1 MRSALLAIGHWPLA
15 PYRTDLTP
23 AANSQQRGDYLGST
37 HTIVRDFT
45 KLEMWQLGM
54 DIAVEVTEIL
64 ETIPT
69 TKAGYKIRDQAD
81 DAACSIA
88 SNIAEGSSRR
98 SEKEKYRYF
107 EYALGSAFELQ
118 TRMLILQRRKYA
130 DEALVNGFLEKVV
143 TVQKKIGAFMGVLN
157 A

>member
-1 MRSALLAIGHWPLA
+1 MASSYLRKN
-15 PYRTDLTP
+15 RTTM
-23 AANSQQRGDYLGST
+23 
-37 HTIVRDFT
+37 RDFT

-54 DIAVEVTEIL
+54 DIAVEVTDIL
-64 ETIPT
+64 ETIPN
-69 TKAGYKIRDQAD
+69 TKAGFKIRDQAD

-98 SEKEKYRYF
+98 SEKEKFRYF

-118 TRMLILQRRKYA
+118 TRMLILQRRKYV
-130 DEALVNGFLEKVV
+130 DEAVVNKFLEKVV
-143 TVQKKIGAFMGVLN
+143 TVQKKMGAFMGVLN

>member
-1 MRSALLAIGHWPLA
+1 M
-15 PYRTDLTP
+15 
-23 AANSQQRGDYLGST
+23 
-37 HTIVRDFT
+37 RDFT
-45 KLEMWQLGM
+45 KLEMWQLSM
-54 DIAVEVTEIL
+54 DIAVEVTDIL
-64 ETIPT
+64 ETIPM
-69 TKAGYKIRDQAD
+69 TKAGFKIRDQAD

-107 EYALGSAFELQ
+107 EYALGSAVELQ

-130 DEALVNGFLEKVV
+130 DEALVNAFVGKVV
-143 TVQKKIGAFMGVLN
+143 TVQKMIGAFMGVLN

>member
-1 MRSALLAIGHWPLA
+1 M
-15 PYRTDLTP
+15 
-23 AANSQQRGDYLGST
+23 
-37 HTIVRDFT
+37 RDFT

-54 DIAVEVTEIL
+54 DIAVEVSVIL
-64 ETIPT
+64 ETIPA
-69 TKAGYKIRDQAD
+69 TKAGFKVRDQVD
-81 DAACSIA
+81 DAACSIP
-88 SNIAEGSSRR
+88 SNIAEGGSRR

-130 DEALVNGFLEKVV
+130 SEEVVSKFLEKVV

>member
-1 MRSALLAIGHWPLA
+1 M
-15 PYRTDLTP
+15 
-23 AANSQQRGDYLGST
+23 
-37 HTIVRDFT
+37 RDFT

-54 DIAVEVTEIL
+54 DIAVEVTDIL
-64 ETIPT
+64 EAIPK
-69 TKAGYKIRDQAD
+69 TKAGFKIRDQID

-88 SNIAEGSSRR
+88 ANIAEGSSRR
-98 SEKEKYRYF
+98 SEKEKFRYF

-130 DEALVNGFLEKVV
+130 DEARVSVFLVKVV
-143 TVQKKIGAFMGVLN
+143 TVQKKIGDFMGVLN

>member
-1 MRSALLAIGHWPLA
+1 M
-15 PYRTDLTP
+15 
-23 AANSQQRGDYLGST
+23 
-37 HTIVRDFT
+37 RDFT

-64 ETIPT
+64 ESIPT
-69 TKAGYKIRDQAD
+69 TKAGFKIRDQAD
-81 DAACSIA
+81 DAACSIP

-118 TRMLILQRRKYA
+118 TRMLIFQPGICNRISTTAQSRSIAGRCATVIKRFAGFPFVRIASAIPPQR
-130 DEALVNGFLEKVV
+130 NP
-143 TVQKKIGAFMGVLN
+143 
-157 A
+157 

>member
-1 MRSALLAIGHWPLA
+1 M
-15 PYRTDLTP
+15 
-23 AANSQQRGDYLGST
+23 
-37 HTIVRDFT
+37 RDFT

-54 DIAVEVTEIL
+54 DIAVEVTDIL
-64 ETIPT
+64 ETIPN
-69 TKAGYKIRDQAD
+69 TKAGFKIRDQAD

-98 SEKEKYRYF
+98 SEKEKFRYF

-118 TRMLILQRRKYA
+118 TRMLILQRRKYV
-130 DEALVNGFLEKVV
+130 DEAVVNKFLEKVV
-143 TVQKKIGAFMGVLN
+143 TVQKKMGAFMGVLN

>member
-1 MRSALLAIGHWPLA
+1 M
-15 PYRTDLTP
+15 
-23 AANSQQRGDYLGST
+23 
-37 HTIVRDFT
+37 RDFT

-54 DIAVEVTEIL
+54 DIAVEVTVILDEI
-64 ETIPT
+64 PMA
-69 TKAGYKIRDQAD
+69 KAGFKVRDQAD
-81 DAACSIA
+81 DAACSIP

-118 TRMLILQRRKYA
+118 TRLLIIKRRKLA
-130 DEALVNGFLEKVV
+130 DDTAIASLLEKVV
-143 TVQKKIGAFMGVLN
+143 LVQQKMGAFMGVLN

>member
-1 MRSALLAIGHWPLA
+1 M
-15 PYRTDLTP
+15 
-23 AANSQQRGDYLGST
+23 
-37 HTIVRDFT
+37 RDFT

-54 DIAVEVTEIL
+54 DIAVEVTDIL

-69 TKAGYKIRDQAD
+69 TKAGFKIRDQAD
-81 DAACSIA
+81 DAACSIP

-118 TRMLILQRRKYA
+118 TRMLILQRRKFV
-130 DEALVNGFLEKVV
+130 DEVVLTRFLERLV
-143 TVQKKIGAFMGVLN
+143 TLQRKMGAFMGVLN